1 MNAKKSFENRI
12 FNSRF
17 FKNAQIKAEKIAQN
31 PELLNELIHQADK
44 KALEKGRGILG
55 EAWDSVVI
63 SVRMLRAY
71 VRGDYRKIPWKTL
84 VAIVGAMVYFIMP
97 LDFIPDFIFGLGITD
112 DVALILWTMKSIK
125 NDIDQFSRWEENGV
139 I

>member
-44 KALEKGRGILG
+44 KALEKGGVSLVRHGIPLSSVFG
-55 EAWDSVVI
+55 CCGLMSEAITVKSPGKHSLQLSERWS
-63 SVRMLRAY
+63 
-71 VRGDYRKIPWKTL
+71 TL
-84 VAIVGAMVYFIMP
+84 SCP
-97 LDFIPDFIFGLGITD
+97 
-112 DVALILWTMKSIK
+112 LILYRIL
-125 NDIDQFSRWEENGV
+125 FSGSG
-139 I
+139 